1 MRADARHVYACRCE
15 VCMHMRMRDMY
26 AHADARRACDA
37 RSYIPE
43 HRLVVRGQQL
53 LFKEA
58 LRDEDLGPIEP
69 ETTLH
74 DLGSRCKVLD
84 LGEILD
90 DTETICLRG
99 VYAHARCV
107 WVMGDG

>member
-1 MRADARHVYACRCE
+1 MQGHTYPSIVSWF
-15 VCMHMRMRDMY
+15 VGSNFSSKKLFGMKT
-26 AHADARRACDA
+26 
-37 RSYIPE
+37 
-43 HRLVVRGQQL
+43 LV
-53 LFKEA
+53 
-58 LRDEDLGPIEP
+58 PIEP